1 MSVLNDRKNINI
13 NSKIV
18 VTSEMAG
25 AKKPSPLI
33 FNYALEK
40 AGASLENSVMI
51 GDDLNT
57 DIQGALELGMKAIY
71 FNPNQKSNNS
81 NVWKEVTSLKEIKN
95 ILL

>member
-1 MSVLNDRKNINI
+1 
-13 NSKIV
+13 
-18 VTSEMAG
+18 MAG

-71 FNPNQKSNNS
+71 FNPNQKSNNT
-81 NVWKEVTSLKEIKN
+81 NVWKEVSNLDEIKN

>member
-1 MSVLNDRKNINI
+1 
-13 NSKIV
+13 
-18 VTSEMAG
+18 MAG

-71 FNPNQKSNNS
+71 FNPNQKSNNK